1 MYDQGCA
8 RSVNAMT
15 ARHAQPGH
23 RHLDHTGDVAFELWA
38 PTEEA
43 LLREGALAA
52 AEILVGGE
60 LPRPTSDPRAGRPS
74 LPEHRTLRLDTID
87 REDRLVQWLNE
98 VIYLAVHEGQLVVD
112 AELEL
117 QDQPGGGALTARVRL
132 APLGPGEL
140 DTELK
145 SATYHDLRVQR
156 DEDGAWRARVV
167 IDV

>member
-1 MYDQGCA
+1 
-8 RSVNAMT
+8 MT
-15 ARHAQPGH
+15 ARHGQPGH

-38 PTEEA
+38 PTEEG

-52 AEILVGGE
+52 AEILVGAGAGT
-60 LPRPTSDPRAGRPS
+60 RSAQAPRAEHPAA
-74 LPEHRTLRLDTID
+74 PEHRTVRLDTID
-87 REDRLVQWLNE
+87 REDRLVQWINE
-98 VIYLAVHEGQLVVD
+98 VIYFAVHEGQLVID
-112 AELEL
+112 ADITL
-117 QDQPGGGALTARVRL
+117 DPTPGAPGGGGALTARVRL

-156 DEDGAWRARVV
+156 DEDGAWRARIV